1 MLQFPH
7 PSTKFLNPQHIIDQV
22 GLAPGMRVAD
32 FGCGAGDFALAA
44 AAVVGSDGQVS
55 AIDVQDAAL
64 SATRSKSKIKGVLN
78 MDLIKANLEIYNS
91 SGLDYGSQDAVL
103 LTNIL
108 FQTENK
114 REILKESFRVLRQGG
129 FLVFVDWK
137 KDAIFGPARGWRL
150 DQEEITRLIK
160 EEGFSFQKE
169 IMAGAFHFGAIF
181 VKN

>member
-1 MLQFPH
+1 MLSLSKQH
-7 PSTKFLNPQHIIDQV
+7 VKFLNPSEIIDQV
-22 GLAPGMRVAD
+22 NLKEGMRVAD

-44 AAVVGSDGQVS
+44 AAAVGSDGQVS

-78 MDLIKANLEIYNS
+78 LDLIKANLEVYGS
-91 SGLDYGSQDAVL
+91 SGLADGSQDAVL

-114 REILKESFRVLRQGG
+114 REILRESFRVLRRGG

-137 KDAIFGPARGWRL
+137 KDAAFGPARGWRL
-150 DQEEITRLIK
+150 DEEEITRLIK
-160 EEGFSFQKE
+160 ESGFSFQKE
-169 IMAGAFHFGAIF
+169 IMAGAFHFGMIF